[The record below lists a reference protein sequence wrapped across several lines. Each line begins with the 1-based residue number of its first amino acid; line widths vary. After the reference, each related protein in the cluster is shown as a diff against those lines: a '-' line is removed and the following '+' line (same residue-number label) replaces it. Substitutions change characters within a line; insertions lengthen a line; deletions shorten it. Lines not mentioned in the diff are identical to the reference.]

1 MFITFAHLCCIV
13 FSYGD
18 VHYLMMQI
26 IPSESGR
33 EMAEREEI
41 ERESKQLQEGVFETE
56 EIVEEK
62 KRLQPW
68 TQQITIR
75 GVVSSIII
83 GSLYSIIAMK
93 LNLTT
98 GITPNLNVSA
108 ALLAFVFMR
117 SWTKMLHKFG
127 ITTTP
132 FTRQEN
138 TMIQT
143 CSVACY
149 SIAVGGW
156 N

>member
-1 MFITFAHLCCIV
+1 
-13 FSYGD
+13 
-18 VHYLMMQI
+18 MQI
-26 IPSESGR
+26 IPSEATK
-33 EMAEREEI
+33 MAEAKLEKEEI
-41 ERESKQLQEGVFETE
+41 ERENLQAVGVFQQEAE
-56 EIVEEK
+56 SADAK

-68 TQQITIR
+68 TKQITLR
-75 GVVSSIII
+75 GVISSIVI
-83 GSLYSIIAMK
+83 GSIYSVIAMK

-117 SWTKMLHKFG
+117 TWTKMLQKLG
-127 ITTTP
+127 ITSTP

-149 SIAVGGW
+149 SIAVGGRFEW
-156 N
+156 L

>member
-1 MFITFAHLCCIV
+1 MHF
-13 FSYGD
+13 
-18 VHYLMMQI
+18 LMMQI
-26 IPSESGR
+26 FSEESKL

-41 ERESKQLQEGVFETE
+41 DRESKQLQEGVFEME
-56 EIVEEK
+56 EIVDER

-68 TQQITIR
+68 TKQITVR
-75 GVVSSIII
+75 GVLSSIII

-108 ALLAFVFMR
+108 ALLAFVFIR
-117 SWTKMLHKFG
+117 TWTKMLLKFG

>member
-1 MFITFAHLCCIV
+1 
-13 FSYGD
+13 
-18 VHYLMMQI
+18 MMQI

-41 ERESKQLQEGVFETE
+41 ERESKQLQDGVFETE

>member
-1 MFITFAHLCCIV
+1 
-13 FSYGD
+13 
-18 VHYLMMQI
+18 MQK
-26 IPSESGR
+26 
-33 EMAEREEI
+33 MAEAKEEEI
-41 ERESKQLQEGVFETE
+41 ERSENQMAGAFEQEEAE
-56 EIVEEK
+56 EER
-62 KRLQPW
+62 KRIQPW
-68 TQQITIR
+68 RHQITVR
-75 GVVSSIII
+75 GVISSIVI
-83 GSLYSIIAMK
+83 GSIYSVIAMK

-117 SWTKMLHKFG
+117 TWTKLLQKLG
-127 ITTTP
+127 ITSTP

-149 SIAVGGW
+149 SIAVGGTSFIICTII